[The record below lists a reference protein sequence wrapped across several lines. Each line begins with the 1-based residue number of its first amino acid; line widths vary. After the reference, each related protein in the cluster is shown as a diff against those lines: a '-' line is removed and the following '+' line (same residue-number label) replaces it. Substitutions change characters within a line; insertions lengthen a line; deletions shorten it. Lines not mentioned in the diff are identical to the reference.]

1 VTEGAETLIGIS
13 MVPEA
18 SAWPRLADV
27 ARAADEAGLDLIGI
41 QDHPYQWRFL
51 DTFALI
57 ADLLARTERIRIF
70 PDVANLPLRP
80 PAMLAKAAGSLDRLS
95 GGRFELGLGAGSF
108 WDAIV
113 AMGGPRRT
121 PAEAVGAVAEAIEV
135 IRRMWSGERSVSF
148 EGEHYRLKGIHPGDA
163 PPHPIG
169 IWIGG
174 YGPRMLRLI
183 GRLADGWIPS
193 YGMTAP
199 EALRS
204 GNQTIDEA
212 AHAAGR
218 DQREVRRLL
227 NIGGAIT
234 APGPGDRRESAPSVG
249 RIPSDLAGPP
259 AFWHELLDGFR
270 EMGFDA
276 FVVWLPGEEP
286 TQIARL
292 AHEVAPLV
300 RESIPR
306 GLRPDAYHR
315 DDR

>member
-1 VTEGAETLIGIS
+1 MEGRSETLIGIS
-13 MVPEA
+13 LVPEA
-18 SAWPRLADV
+18 SAGPRLAD
-27 ARAADEAGLDLIGI
+27 ASRAADEGGLDLVGI

-57 ADLLARTERIRIF
+57 AYLLARTERIRIF

-80 PAMLAKAAGSLDRLS
+80 PAMLAKAASSLDRLS

-113 AMGGPRRT
+113 AMGGPRRR
-121 PAEAVGAVAEAIEV
+121 PAEAVTSLAEAIEV

-148 EGEHYRLKGIHPGDA
+148 EGEHYRVRGVHPGDA

-193 YGMTAP
+193 YGMSTP
-199 EALRS
+199 QVLRS
-204 GNQTIDEA
+204 GNEAIDEA
-212 AHAAGR
+212 ALSMGR
-218 DQREVRRLL
+218 DPRQVRRLL

-234 APGPGDRRESAPSVG
+234 EAGPGDRREPARSVG

-270 EMGFDA
+270 DMGFDA
-276 FVVWLPGEEP
+276 FVVWLPAGEP
-286 TQIARL
+286 DQVARL

-300 RESIPR
+300 RGTS
-306 GLRPDAYHR
+306 
-315 DDR
+315 

>member
-1 VTEGAETLIGIS
+1 VTRPETLIGIS
-13 MVPEA
+13 LVPEA
-18 SAWPRLADV
+18 SARSRLADA
-27 ARAADEAGLDLIGI
+27 ARAADEGGLDLLGI

-80 PAMLAKAAGSLDRLS
+80 PAMLAKAASSLDLLS

-121 PAEAVGAVAEAIEV
+121 PAEAIGALAEAIEL

-148 EGEHYRLKGIHPGDA
+148 EGEHYRLRGVHPGEA

-183 GRLADGWIPS
+183 GRLADGWVPS
-193 YGMTAP
+193 YGMTTH

-204 GNQTIDEA
+204 GNEAIDEA

-218 DQREVRRLL
+218 DPMQVRRLL

-234 APGPGDRRESAPSVG
+234 APGPGDRHTPARSVG
-249 RIPSDLAGPP
+249 SIPSDLAGPP
-259 AFWHELLDGFR
+259 LFWHELLGDLR

-276 FVVWLPGEEP
+276 FVVWLPAEEP
-286 TQIARL
+286 EQVARL
-292 AHEVAPLV
+292 AHEVAPQV
-300 RESIPR
+300 R
-306 GLRPDAYHR
+306 GTT
-315 DDR
+315 